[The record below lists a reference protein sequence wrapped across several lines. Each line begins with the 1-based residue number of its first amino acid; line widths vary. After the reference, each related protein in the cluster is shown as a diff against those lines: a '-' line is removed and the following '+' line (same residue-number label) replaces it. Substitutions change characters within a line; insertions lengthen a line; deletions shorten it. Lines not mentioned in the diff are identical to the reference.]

1 MGKLSWKFIERFF
14 TERGMKPDEAFKI
27 LKAKWIDTN
36 YTDYVSGSIFKSKS
50 NRTDFIEYVEYV
62 YGYMEKHN
70 VKWIKALEQLHDKN
84 DQRTLRF
91 LDYLL
96 LQNPYVEKITLK
108 KSTFIK
114 HMKHWRQIFFDKKWL
129 YKDEVP
135 QILNPK
141 VTYIKRKMKKGGL
154 LQKKKRKKK

>member
-36 YTDYVSGSIFKSKS
+36 YTDYVSGSIFKSK
-50 NRTDFIEYVEYV
+50 
-62 YGYMEKHN
+62 
-70 VKWIKALEQLHDKN
+70 ALEQLHDKN
-84 DQRTLRF
+84 DLRTLRF

-96 LQNPYVEKITLK
+96 LQNPYVEKISLK